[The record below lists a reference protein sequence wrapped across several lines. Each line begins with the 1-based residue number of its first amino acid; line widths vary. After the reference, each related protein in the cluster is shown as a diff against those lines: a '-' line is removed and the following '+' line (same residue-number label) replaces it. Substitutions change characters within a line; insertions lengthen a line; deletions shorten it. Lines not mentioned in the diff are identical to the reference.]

1 MPICEAV
8 YQILHQGLAPRDA
21 LIQLLERQIP
31 ESEMTDWN
39 QNSSAT

>member
-1 MPICEAV
+1 V

-31 ESEMTDWN
+31 ESEMRDWN
-39 QNSSAT
+39 QISSPT